1 MKVEGESFF
10 CGLTFPVG
18 DEFCTL
24 IVGGWKGDVIGLS
37 DIDGQPGNSNP
48 TTQFRSF
55 QNNRWYSV
63 RVRITKDRIEVS
75 LDEEKVIDLARRG
88 RKLSIWPQQEP
99 MKPLGIATWRTTG
112 AIRNIR
118 MRPLAGQE

>member
-18 DEFCTL
+18 DAFCTL
-24 IVGGWKGDVIGLS
+24 IVGGWDGDVIGIS
-37 DIDGQPGNSNP
+37 NIDGKPANTNS
-48 TTQFRSF
+48 TTQFRAF
-55 QNNRWYSV
+55 ETNRWYSI
-63 RVRITKDRIEVS
+63 RLRITKERLEAY
-75 LDEEKVIDLARRG
+75 LDEEKVVDLATKG
-88 RKLSIWPQQEP
+88 RNLEVWPQQEP
-99 MKPLGIATWRTTG
+99 TKPLGISTWRTTG